1 MSTASPPPP
10 PPAGPL
16 PPPPGVPP
24 SAAWQPAPQAYQ
36 RTNGMAVASL
46 VLGVLFCFVITGIL
60 AVIFGNVALN
70 RIDAS
75 GGTEKGRGL
84 AISGIVL
91 GWIGIGLTLALPALV
106 WLGYGISNM

>member
-1 MSTASPPPP
+1 MSTAPPPPPPGTPPPP
-10 PPAGPL
+10 PPAGPA
-16 PPPPGVPP
+16 G
-24 SAAWQPAPQAYQ
+24 AAWQTPPPIYQ

-46 VLGVLFCFVITGIL
+46 VLGVLFCFVVTGIL

-75 GGTEKGRGL
+75 RGAEKGRGL
-84 AISGIVL
+84 AIAGIVL
-91 GWIGIGLTLALPALV
+91 GWIGIGLTLALPALI